1 MRFCRQRYLAWPSGC
16 NTGLIAS
23 HVSVP
28 EAACPTLCLLAGKAA
43 AAEATG
49 SATRFLLL
57 PGKAAG
63 AREPLDPPTYSGM
76 ATNENATSRTIVQFA
91 VFRRHLYIFTGH
103 ITQRTLQWPQ
113 ILLKPG
119 FPQSWT
125 ALPGTK
131 YFGVGGPSCPCS
143 SKHVPSYSQHPTG
156 QERTRASSLLACLNS
171 NAMPAAA
178 AKVWPG
184 FMASH
189 ISAHDTTNG
198 VSQKS
203 RPATEGTNKQR
214 MIHRHGRC
222 LLLPD

>member
-1 MRFCRQRYLAWPSGC
+1 MALWLQHRSHCKPCFRPRGCLPHSLSARRQSSSRRSNRFG
-16 NTGLIAS
+16 NT
-23 HVSVP
+23 
-28 EAACPTLCLLAGKAA
+28 
-43 AAEATG
+43 
-49 SATRFLLL
+49 FLLL

-63 AREPLDPPTYSGM
+63 ARELLDPPTYSGM
-76 ATNENATSRTIVQFA
+76 ATNENATSQTIVQFA